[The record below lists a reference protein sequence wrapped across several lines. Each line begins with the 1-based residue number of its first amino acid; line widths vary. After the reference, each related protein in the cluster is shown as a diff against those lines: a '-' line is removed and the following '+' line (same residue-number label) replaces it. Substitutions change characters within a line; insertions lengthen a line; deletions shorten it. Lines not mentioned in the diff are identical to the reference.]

1 MLTKKIKL
9 KRTEITGQ
17 AESLMRQFIKE
28 STIDMGFWDINGDY
42 IEDKQQISER
52 DF

>member
-1 MLTKKIKL
+1 MLTGKVELKKND
-9 KRTEITGQ
+9 ITGQ
-17 AESLMRQFIKE
+17 AESQIRQFIKE

-42 IEDKQQISER
+42 IEDVQQISER

>member
-9 KRTEITGQ
+9 RKTEITGQ

-42 IEDKQQISER
+42 IEDVQRINER
-52 DF
+52 DI